1 MSAYPGVYIFEKS
14 GLSLG
19 AAGMSGLVPLLVGRF
34 FRKDDGS
41 EVTLANGL
49 TQIVNWSE
57 FAETFLSTPLKVGL
71 TEEWVEEPVVS
82 TGKKGRKKKANAGA
96 VSEEQEALLG
106 PEGPLT
112 LTEEHLNTGA
122 LALLN
127 YFNNG
132 GGPCYLLSVGE
143 EDKPDDIASQIEEY
157 SELSLLAVIDA
168 SVEKLYDMNKSLD
181 TFITENKQSF
191 LLASMSEKSEEN
203 SYTNKTHVALY
214 TPDLRLTSSPI
225 LYEDGIFIS
234 YGSDPTPISMTMLKV
249 GTPAEQVVY
258 NTVKT
263 ALREHGV
270 DYTAVQNPVISP
282 VAAAA
287 GAYCM
292 TERSR
297 GIWKAPANVK
307 LAGAT
312 PVRAIGKTEHGD
324 MNAQGVNAI
333 LWQPSTN
340 STAIMGAR
348 TREEASKTAWR
359 YVSVRLLFNTV
370 ERDVRNML
378 SPVVFEP
385 NSASTWQSVT
395 AAIKNYL
402 FVLWKK
408 GGLYG
413 TTPESAFRVELA
425 LEGDDIANG
434 ILRVRVGLSAL
445 RPVEF
450 IYLEFTQDMPAVA

>member
-1 MSAYPGVYIFEKS
+1 MSSYPGVYIFEKS

-41 EVTLANGL
+41 EVTLEDGL

-57 FAETFLSTPLKVGL
+57 FAEAFLSTPLKL
-71 TEEWVEEPVVS
+71 TLAEVEEEPAVS
-82 TGKKGRKKKANAGA
+82 PSKKGRKKKVSAGA
-96 VSEEQEALLG
+96 VSEEQEELLG
-106 PEGPLT
+106 PEGPT
-112 LTEEHLNTGA
+112 MLTEENLNTGA

-132 GGPCYLLSVGE
+132 GGPCYLLSFGE
-143 EDKPDDIASQIEEY
+143 NDQPDAITSQIEEY

-168 SVEKLYDMNKSLD
+168 SAEKLYDMNKSLD

-191 LLASMSEKSEEN
+191 LLASKSDTEEEN
-203 SYTNKTHVALY
+203 AYTNKQHVALY
-214 TPDLRLTSSPI
+214 TPDLKLTTSPL

-234 YGSDPTPISMTMLKV
+234 YGSDPTPTSMTMLKV
-249 GTPAEQVVY
+249 GTPAEQDVY

-263 ALREHGV
+263 ALRKNGV

-307 LAGAT
+307 LVGAT
-312 PVRAIGKTEHGD
+312 PVRAIGKTEHGEL
-324 MNAQGVNAI
+324 NAQGFNAI
-333 LWQPSTN
+333 IWQPSSN

-395 AAIKNYL
+395 AAINNYL
-402 FVLWKK
+402 YKLWKK

-413 TTPESAFRVELA
+413 NTPESAFRVELA

>member
-1 MSAYPGVYIFEKS
+1 MSSYPGVYIFEKS

-41 EVTLANGL
+41 EVTLKDGL

-57 FAETFLSTPLKVGL
+57 FAESFLSTPLKVTL
-71 TEEWVEEPVVS
+71 TEEWQEPPVLPS
-82 TGKKGRKKKANAGA
+82 KKGRKKKVSAGA
-96 VSEEQEALLG
+96 VSEKQEELLG

-112 LTEEHLNTGA
+112 LTEEDLNTGA

-143 EDKPDDIASQIEEY
+143 DDNPDDIASQIEEY

-191 LLASMSEKSEEN
+191 LLASKSDNQAEN
-203 SYTNKTHVALY
+203 DYSNNQHVALY
-214 TPDLRLTSSPI
+214 TPNLKLTSSPI

-234 YGSDPTPISMTMLKV
+234 YGSDPTLTSMTKLKI
-249 GTPAEQVVY
+249 GTPAEQAVY

-263 ALREHGV
+263 ALRENGV
-270 DYTAVQNPVISP
+270 DYAAVQNPVISP

-287 GAYCM
+287 GAYCA

-307 LAGAT
+307 LVGAT
-312 PVRAIGKTEHGD
+312 PVRAIGKAEHGAL
-324 MNAQGVNAI
+324 NAQGVNAI
-333 LWQPSTN
+333 IWQPSSN

-348 TREEASKTAWR
+348 TREDASKTAWR

-395 AAIKNYL
+395 AAINNYL
-402 FVLWKK
+402 YKLWKN

-413 TTPESAFRVELA
+413 NTPESAFRVELA

-450 IYLEFTQDMPAVA
+450 IYLEFTQDMPAAA

>member
-1 MSAYPGVYIFEKS
+1 MSSYPGVYVFEKS

-34 FRKDDGS
+34 FRKNDGS
-41 EVTLANGL
+41 EVTLEDGL

-57 FAETFLSTPLKVGL
+57 FTEAFLSTPLKV
-71 TEEWVEEPVVS
+71 
-82 TGKKGRKKKANAGA
+82 
-96 VSEEQEALLG
+96 
-106 PEGPLT
+106 T
-112 LTEEHLNTGA
+112 LTENGELPTPLIKKSRKEKVNDGAASGDPDIDPVSDPEEPLVLTTEHVNSGA

-132 GGPCYLLSVGE
+132 GGPCYLLSVGDD
-143 EDKPDDIASQIEEY
+143 DKPSDIASQIEEY
-157 SELSLLAVIDA
+157 NELSLLAVIDA
-168 SVEKLYDMNKSLD
+168 KDDNLYGMNKSLD
-181 TFITENKQSF
+181 TFITQNKQSF
-191 LLASMSEKSEEN
+191 LLASMSDTSAKN

-214 TPDLRLTSSPI
+214 TPDLKLTSSPI

-234 YGSDPTPISMTMLKV
+234 YGSDPTLTSMTMLKV
-249 GTPAEQVVY
+249 GTPAEQAVY

-263 ALREHGV
+263 ALGKNGV
-270 DYTAVQNPVISP
+270 DYAAVQNPVISP

-307 LAGAT
+307 LVGAT
-312 PVRAIGKTEHGD
+312 PVRAIGKTEHGEL
-324 MNAQGVNAI
+324 NAQGFNAI
-333 LWQPSTN
+333 IWQPSSN
-340 STAIMGAR
+340 STVIMGAR
-348 TREEASKTAWR
+348 TREDVSKTAWR

-385 NSASTWQSVT
+385 NSASTRQSVT
-395 AAIKNYL
+395 AAINSYL
-402 FVLWKK
+402 YKLWKQ

-413 TTPESAFRVELA
+413 TTPDSAFRVELA

-445 RPVEF
+445 RPQEF